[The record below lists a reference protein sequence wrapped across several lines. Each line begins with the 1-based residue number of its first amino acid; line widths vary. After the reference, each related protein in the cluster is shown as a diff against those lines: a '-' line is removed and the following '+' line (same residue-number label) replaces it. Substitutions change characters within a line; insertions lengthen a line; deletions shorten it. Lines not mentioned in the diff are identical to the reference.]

1 MIFRTEMRSQ
11 FRDELH
17 TWVIDNKRIALK
29 IFELMRSIECTPYE
43 GIGKPE
49 PLKHDFK
56 GLWSRRID
64 KEHRLIYEIDEPNN
78 LIIFIRCYGHYVP

>member
-1 MIFRTEMRSQ
+1 MMFRTEMRSQ

-29 IFELMRSIECTPYE
+29 IFELMRSIERTPYE

-49 PLKHDFK
+49 ALKHDFS

-64 KEHRLIYEIDEPNN
+64 QEHRFVYLVGTDNN
-78 LIIFIRCYGHYVP
+78 TIAFISCKGHYC